1 MDLPG
6 DRQVFHAPWSQKRFG
21 LIIIV
26 VVPMTVMA
34 PVPVPVRIIVVII
47 LAIVMRIIASVIH
60 CVGRVSE
67 FRVSGEVAGDEDFVD
82 VHNSDLGFR
91 FDVVLRLISYQLGRV
106 RYATCRI
113 FFQAKYSLIFGGTR

>member
-1 MDLPG
+1 MSPLGNRMDLPG
-6 DRQVFHAPWSQKRFG
+6 DRQVFHATWSQRRFG

-60 CVGRVSE
+60 WIRGAISGSDRYTKVTVS
-67 FRVSGEVAGDEDFVD
+67 
-82 VHNSDLGFR
+82 LR
-91 FDVVLRLISYQLGRV
+91 FLRHESQEPKR
-106 RYATCRI
+106 
-113 FFQAKYSLIFGGTR
+113 